1 MGDFTGR
8 HDERSLENR
17 EPINVDKDNF
27 NDVMKAQGIH
37 LNFTVP
43 DKLSKKPD
51 SELDLHLNIE
61 SINDFGP
68 EAIAQKVPQLRRLF
82 ELRDA
87 LRAMKGPL
95 ANVPEFRK
103 KIQELV
109 KDEEARVKL
118 LAEIGIE
125 E

>member
-1 MGDFTGR
+1 
-8 HDERSLENR
+8 N
-17 EPINVDKDNF
+17 
-27 NDVMKAQGIH
+27 
-37 LNFTVP
+37 
-43 DKLSKKPD
+43 KLSDQPD

-68 EAIAQKVPQLRRLF
+68 DAIAKKVPQLRRLF

-87 LRAMKGPL
+87 LRALKGPL

-109 KDEEARVKL
+109 KDENARKKL
-118 LAEIGIE
+118 LAEIGLE